1 MDTGCDHFAA
11 RVMIVGQHCETC
23 TGESTVLSNIHSC

>member
-1 MDTGCDHFAA
+1 
-11 RVMIVGQHCETC
+11 MIVGQHCETC